1 MKQKLILGVLV
12 AVIASASLVSGSAY
26 ATPPQSD
33 VTGVITEN
41 QVAVAGATVT
51 VLCNGHTEVDTTDAQ
66 GAYLVTYPS
75 ADCPFGTTV
84 KVTAKKGTKSGV
96 ASGTVQ
102 GITTKLNLAIVNVS
116 IPEYGMIGGIFAG
129 GAGIGMLA
137 FARRRQK
144 QNLQA

>member
-1 MKQKLILGVLV
+1 MKQKIVLALLAIVV
-12 AVIASASLVSGSAY
+12 ASTGALSASVG

-51 VLCNGHTEVDTTDAQ
+51 VLCNGHTEVDTTDAK
-66 GAYLVTYPS
+66 GSYLVTYPS
-75 ADCPFGTTV
+75 NDCPFGTTV

-116 IPEYGMIGGIFAG
+116 IPEFGLVGGLLAG
-129 GAGIGMLA
+129 GAGVGTLA
-137 FARRRQK
+137 YARRRQR
-144 QNLQA
+144 QNL

>member
-1 MKQKLILGVLV
+1 MKQKIVLALLAVVV
-12 AVIASASLVSGSAY
+12 ASTGLVSATAS

-51 VLCNGHTEVDTTDAQ
+51 VLCNGHTEVDTTDAA
-66 GAYLVTYPS
+66 GSYLVTYPS
-75 ADCPFGTTV
+75 QDCPFGTTV
-84 KVTAKKGTKSGV
+84 KVTAEKGDKSGI

-116 IPEYGMIGGIFAG
+116 IPEYGLIGGILAAA
-129 GAGIGMLA
+129 AGIGMIA
-137 FARRRQK
+137 YARRRQ
-144 QNLQA
+144 QQDLQF

>member
-1 MKQKLILGVLV
+1 MKQKLILGLLAVVV
-12 AVIASASLVSGSAY
+12 ASTGLVSGIAN

-75 ADCPFGTTV
+75 TDCPFGTTV
-84 KVTAKKGTKSGV
+84 KVTAKKGSKSGI

-116 IPEYGMIGGIFAG
+116 IPEYGLIGGILAG
-129 GAGIGMLA
+129 TTGIGMIALM
-137 FARRRQK
+137 RRRQQ
-144 QNLQA
+144 QNSQF

>member
-1 MKQKLILGVLV
+1 MKQKVVLALLAVIVASTGVL
-12 AVIASASLVSGSAY
+12 SATAG

-51 VLCNGHTEVDTTDAQ
+51 VLCNGHTEVDTTDAA
-66 GAYLVTYPS
+66 GSYLVTYPS
-75 ADCPFGTTV
+75 QDCPFGTTV
-84 KVTAKKGTKSGV
+84 KVTAEKGDKSGV

-116 IPEYGMIGGIFAG
+116 IPEYGLIGGILAA
-129 GAGIGMLA
+129 GAGIGMIA
-137 FARRRQK
+137 YARRRQ
-144 QNLQA
+144 QQDLQF

>member
-1 MKQKLILGVLV
+1 MKQKLILGVFA
-12 AVIASASLVSGSAY
+12 AVIASASLVSANAH
-26 ATPPQSD
+26 ATPPQTD

-41 QVAVAGATVT
+41 QAAVADAKVT
-51 VLCNGHTEVDTTDAQ
+51 VLCNGNTQVDTTDAH
-66 GAYLVTYPS
+66 GSYLVTFPS
-75 ADCPFGTTV
+75 ADCPFGSTV
-84 KVTAKKGTKSGV
+84 KVSAQKGTKSGV

-116 IPEYGMIGGIFAG
+116 VPEYGMIGGVFAG

>member
-1 MKQKLILGVLV
+1 MKQKLILGLLAVVV
-12 AVIASASLVSGSAY
+12 ASTGLVSGIAN

-51 VLCNGHTEVDTTDAQ
+51 VLCNGHTEVDTTDAH

-116 IPEYGMIGGIFAG
+116 IPEYGLIGGVLAG
-129 GAGIGMLA
+129 TAGIGMIA
-137 FARRRQK
+137 YMRRRQ
-144 QNLQA
+144 QQDLQF